1 MWPVKRASRSSQR
14 EECRTAYVTCY
25 RAESDFHF
33 PKGFDLSQHDLLL
46 CESIRKEKH
55 TIVFLHWTSED
66 RAKAHEPIVQKVLG
80 ISHAQPI
87 GPVVQVLTP
96 KMPKWTENP
105 VKVGKVLIS
114 LAAIFGAMSAIRDHF
129 SELFSRPD
137 VVVFASNSATRNY
150 HLGDSLDIPLVVRNE
165 ARLGQANVRLKSA
178 SLRPLNAAGASRAL
192 QFDISDVPL
201 LQAGQNVDV
210 HVSGL
215 APAKAE
221 NEVEPVKF
229 ALEIGAEA
237 KEGWLVPARSVIYR
251 PYIVSVWPNHFWNV
265 RLAQMGPTAAQIQI
279 ELWSGASYPNGVIGA
294 LTFEAAANP
303 EPGGVVIMPRS
314 IVHRAPITVTDA
326 DGSRTKVELQTEAL
340 QPFQKYSYSVS
351 IAFQRKMTASEWNSL
366 RSSMKVI
373 FE

>member
-1 MWPVKRASRSSQR
+1 MWPFNRAGQSSQR

-25 RAESDFHF
+25 RAGPDFQF
-33 PKGFDLSQHDLLL
+33 PKGFDLFSHHLLL
-46 CESIRKEKH
+46 CESVRKEKQ

-66 RAKAHEPIVQKVLG
+66 RAKAHAPIVQKLLG
-80 ISHAQPI
+80 ISYAQPI

-114 LAAIFGAMSAIRDHF
+114 LAALFGALSAIRDHF
-129 SELFSRPD
+129 SELFSRPN
-137 VVVFASNSATRNY
+137 VVVFASNSAIRNY
-150 HLGDSLDIPLVVRNE
+150 HLGDSLDIPFTVRNE

-178 SLRPLNAAGASRAL
+178 NLKPLNAAGAPRTL
-192 QFDISDVPL
+192 QFDISDVPQ

-215 APAKAE
+215 VPANVE
-221 NEVEPVKF
+221 NEAEPEKF
-229 ALEIGAEA
+229 AVEIGAEA
-237 KEGWLVPARSVIYR
+237 KEGWLVPARPVTYR
-251 PYIVSVWPNHFWNV
+251 PYIVSVWPDRFWTA
-265 RLAQMGPTAAQIQI
+265 RLVPMGSTAAQVQI
-279 ELWSGASYPNGVIGA
+279 ELWSGASYPNGIIGE
-294 LTFEAAANP
+294 LTFASAANP
-303 EPGGVVIMPRS
+303 EPAGIVIMPRS
-314 IVHRAPITVTDA
+314 ILHRAPITVVDA
-326 DGSRTKVELQTEAL
+326 AGSRTKVEIQTETL

-351 IAFQRKMTASEWNSL
+351 VAFQRKMTASEWDSL